1 MLSNFF
7 NDSKISEKLEAFK
20 NLLVEKN
27 KEFNLTSITDNK
39 EIYIKHF
46 YDSLS
51 GEKFISSGAK
61 VVEIGS
67 GGGFPSVPLKILRDD
82 IDFTLIE
89 SVGKK
94 CNFLNLVKNTFNFE
108 NFEVKNA
115 RCEDLAKDNIYRENF
130 DFSIAR
136 AVANLSTLCEYMLPF
151 VKVGGKMIA
160 YKSVNDEEIENAKN
174 AIDIL
179 GGKISEII
187 KYSLPEN
194 MGERYLVII
203 EKIKN
208 TPKKYPRGK
217 GKERSKPLWLIKVRQ

>member
-217 GKERSKPLWLIKVRQ
+217 GKERSKPL

>member
-1 MLSNFF
+1 MFL
-7 NDSKISEKLEAFK
+7 
-20 NLLVEKN
+20 N
-27 KEFNLTSITDNK
+27 K
-39 EIYIKHF
+39 
-46 YDSLS
+46 
-51 GEKFISSGAK
+51 
-61 VVEIGS
+61 
-67 GGGFPSVPLKILRDD
+67 
-82 IDFTLIE
+82 IE

-174 AIDIL
+174 AINIL

-208 TPKKYPRGK
+208 TPQKYPRGK
-217 GKERSKPLWLIKVRQ
+217 GKERSKPL

>member
-51 GEKFISSGAK
+51 GERFISSGAK

-115 RCEDLAKDNIYRENF
+115 RCEDLAKDNMYRENF

-174 AIDIL
+174 AINIL
-179 GGKISEII
+179 GGKISGII

-194 MGERYLVII
+194 MGDRYLVII

-208 TPKKYPRGK
+208 TPQKYPRGK
-217 GKERSKPLWLIKVRQ
+217 GKERSKPL

>member
-7 NDSKISEKLEAFK
+7 NDSKIREKIEAFK

-208 TPKKYPRGK
+208 TPQKYPRGK
-217 GKERSKPLWLIKVRQ
+217 GKERSKPL

>member
-7 NDSKISEKLEAFK
+7 DDSKISENFEIFK

-27 KEFNLTSITDNK
+27 REFNLTSITEDK

-67 GGGFPSVPLKILRDD
+67 GGGFPSVPLKILRQDL
-82 IDFTLIE
+82 DFTLIE
-89 SVGKK
+89 SIGKK
-94 CNFLNLVKNTFNFE
+94 CNFLNLVKNKFNFK

-115 RCEDLAKDNIYRENF
+115 RCEDLAKDGLYREKF
-130 DFSIAR
+130 DYSIAR

-151 VKVGGKMIA
+151 VKIGGKMIA

-174 AIDIL
+174 AINIL

-194 MGERYLVII
+194 MGDRYLVII

-208 TPKKYPRGK
+208 TPPKYPRGK
-217 GKERSKPLWLIKVRQ
+217 GKERSKPL

>member
-108 NFEVKNA
+108 NFEVKNT

-160 YKSVNDEEIENAKN
+160 YKSVNDEEIKNAKN
-174 AIDIL
+174 AINIL

-208 TPKKYPRGK
+208 TPQKYPRGK
-217 GKERSKPLWLIKVRQ
+217 GKERSKPL

>member
-1 MLSNFF
+1 M
-7 NDSKISEKLEAFK
+7 
-20 NLLVEKN
+20 
-27 KEFNLTSITDNK
+27 
-39 EIYIKHF
+39 
-46 YDSLS
+46 
-51 GEKFISSGAK
+51 
-61 VVEIGS
+61 
-67 GGGFPSVPLKILRDD
+67 
-82 IDFTLIE
+82 
-89 SVGKK
+89 
-94 CNFLNLVKNTFNFE
+94 
-108 NFEVKNA
+108 
-115 RCEDLAKDNIYRENF
+115 YRENF

-160 YKSVNDEEIENAKN
+160 YKSFNDEEIENAKN

-208 TPKKYPRGK
+208 TPQKYPRGK
-217 GKERSKPLWLIKVRQ
+217 GKERSKPL

>member
-208 TPKKYPRGK
+208 TPQKYPRGK
-217 GKERSKPLWLIKVRQ
+217 GKERSKPL

>member
-115 RCEDLAKDNIYRENF
+115 RCEDLAKDNMYRENF

-160 YKSVNDEEIENAKN
+160 YKSVNDKEIENAKN
-174 AIDIL
+174 AINIL

-208 TPKKYPRGK
+208 TPQKYPRGK
-217 GKERSKPLWLIKVRQ
+217 GKERSKPL

>member
-7 NDSKISEKLEAFK
+7 NDSKISEKIEAFK

-208 TPKKYPRGK
+208 TPQKYPRGK
-217 GKERSKPLWLIKVRQ
+217 GKERSKPL

>member
-7 NDSKISEKLEAFK
+7 NDSKISEKIETFK

-108 NFEVKNA
+108 NFEIKNA

-208 TPKKYPRGK
+208 TPQKYPRGK
-217 GKERSKPLWLIKVRQ
+217 GKERSKPL

>member
-7 NDSKISEKLEAFK
+7 NDSKISEKLETFK

-108 NFEVKNA
+108 NFEIKNA

-174 AIDIL
+174 AINIL

-208 TPKKYPRGK
+208 TPQKYPRGK
-217 GKERSKPLWLIKVRQ
+217 GKERSKPL